1 MPANFLLRIPPQK
14 RKLAFFLHCF
24 FFYRYTYLYKY
35 NASDVSSFFFKILSI
50 FGFQGTNNTSI
61 LTVLSVMKNK
71 KLFYLSS
78 LVKPVI

>member
-14 RKLAFFLHCF
+14 RKLAFFF
-24 FFYRYTYLYKY
+24 I
-35 NASDVSSFFFKILSI
+35 VSSFIVMLTFISTTPRMSLLFFKILSI

>member
-50 FGFQGTNNTSI
+50 FGFQGTTMDSKRNPMETERFEL
-61 LTVLSVMKNK
+61 LTPCLQGRCSPN
-71 KLFYLSS
+71 
-78 LVKPVI
+78 